1 MHLDDSSLR
10 FLLASHDPSIRY
22 FALTDL
28 LDLPQSDPE
37 VALVKKLI
45 PGGPKIQALMAGQ
58 KGAKRK
64 SSKSL
69 ATHVGGFG
77 VHPYKK
83 WDGAH
88 WRLVSAVELGIP
100 ADYPGVRAAADQVL
114 GWLTGESHRRGIRKI
129 KGLTR
134 RCGSQ
139 EGNALAVCCRLGLID
154 DPRVCLLARSLVEWQ
169 WPDGGWNC
177 DVKESAHHSSFYETL
192 APLWGLA
199 EYHRLTGDDDVLR
212 AVDRASE
219 FFLRHRLYSS
229 EKSGKLIT
237 AEWLKLH
244 YPLYW
249 RYDILQGLVV
259 LGRAGKLSDPR
270 AGEALG
276 MLEQKRQA
284 DGCWQVEA
292 RFWEPVGRRPSNV
305 DVVDWGKSG
314 PNEMITLNAM
324 RVLKAAGRWTLR
336 SG

>member
-154 DPRVCLLARSLVEWQ
+154 DPRVRLLARSLVEWQ

-212 AVDRASE
+212 AVDGASE